1 MMLPAALLLL
11 GALTAVV
18 APRLLARADWPDREP
33 VVALWV
39 WQCVV
44 AAVIVCCALS
54 MTLSAAAAWHA
65 VGGHVF
71 ATAPG
76 RVVEAYAL
84 GTAGPWAATT
94 AVALACGGLWSVAM
108 LVREVGLTR
117 ARRRRRRAD
126 LLVRAPLLPGEV
138 AVSGRLVVLESER
151 PDAWWLPG
159 TPPQLVVTTAALG
172 RLKGRK
178 LDAVL
183 AHEQGHARARHDW
196 LLNCS
201 SALAGGFPQV
211 PVFAA
216 FPRRDAPPGRTRRR
230 RHGVPPL
237 RPSDHRPGPGRTQR
251 APRRVRPLPDTAGPC
266 TGPGAP
272 VADSPGPAARR
283 TASAADGCGRAGAR
297 GAGAGGL
304 RAGTARVGLTRPGSR
319 VPGGPRPER
328 GRGRSRRRGVAEG
341 RPSGPE
347 DRHRTG
353 SGPPGSARI
362 ASCTPSPSS
371 PRPAPSTAPPPVR
384 PVSWPCARFCC

>member
-39 WQCVV
+39 WQCAV
-44 AAVIVCCALS
+44 AAVLVCCALS
-54 MTLSAAAAWHA
+54 MTFSAAAAWHA
-65 VGGHVF
+65 VGGQVF
-71 ATAPG
+71 ATAPSAA
-76 RVVEAYAL
+76 VEAYAL

-94 AVALACGGLWSVAM
+94 AVALACGGLWSAAM
-108 LVREVGLTR
+108 LVREVGRAR

-159 TPPQLVVTTAALG
+159 APPQLVVTTAALR
-172 RLKGRK
+172 RLKGRQ

-216 FPRRDAPPGRTRRR
+216 FRDEM
-230 RHGVPPL
+230 
-237 RPSDHRPGPGRTQR
+237 HRLVEL
-251 APRRVRPLPDTAGPC
+251 AADDTASRRFGRLTTALALVELNEHRGVFGPC
-266 TGPGAP
+266 PTPQAHVP
-272 VADSPGPAARR
+272 ARVHRLLTPPDRLTAARR
-283 TASAADGCGRAGAR
+283 LRLTAVAALVPVVPVLLAFVP
-297 GAGAGGL
+297 GL
-304 RAGTARVGLTRPGSR
+304 RALG
-319 VPGGPRPER
+319 
-328 GRGRSRRRGVAEG
+328 
-341 RPSGPE
+341 
-347 DRHRTG
+347 
-353 SGPPGSARI
+353 
-362 ASCTPSPSS
+362 
-371 PRPAPSTAPPPVR
+371 
-384 PVSWPCARFCC
+384 

>member
-39 WQCVV
+39 WQCAV
-44 AAVIVCCALS
+44 AAVLVCCALS

-65 VGGHVF
+65 VGGQVF
-71 ATAPG
+71 ATAPSAA
-76 RVVEAYAL
+76 VEAYAL

-94 AVALACGGLWSVAM
+94 AVALACGGLWSAAM
-108 LVREVGLTR
+108 LVREVGRAR

-159 TPPQLVVTTAALG
+159 APPQLVVTTAALR
-172 RLKGRK
+172 RLKGRQ

-216 FPRRDAPPGRTRRR
+216 FRDEM
-230 RHGVPPL
+230 
-237 RPSDHRPGPGRTQR
+237 HRLVEL
-251 APRRVRPLPDTAGPC
+251 AADDTASRRFGRLTTALALVELNEHRGVFGPC
-266 TGPGAP
+266 PTPQAHVP
-272 VADSPGPAARR
+272 ARVHRLLTPPDRLTAARR
-283 TASAADGCGRAGAR
+283 LRLTAAAALVPVVPVLLAFVP
-297 GAGAGGL
+297 GL
-304 RAGTARVGLTRPGSR
+304 RALG
-319 VPGGPRPER
+319 
-328 GRGRSRRRGVAEG
+328 
-341 RPSGPE
+341 
-347 DRHRTG
+347 
-353 SGPPGSARI
+353 
-362 ASCTPSPSS
+362 
-371 PRPAPSTAPPPVR
+371 
-384 PVSWPCARFCC
+384 

>member
-39 WQCVV
+39 WQCAV
-44 AAVIVCCALS
+44 AAVLVCCALS

-71 ATAPG
+71 ATAPSAA
-76 RVVEAYAL
+76 VEAYAL

-94 AVALACGGLWSVAM
+94 AVALACGGLWSAAM
-108 LVREVGLTR
+108 LVREVGRAR
-117 ARRRRRRAD
+117 ARRRSRRAD

-159 TPPQLVVTTAALG
+159 TPPRLVVTTAALR
-172 RLKGRK
+172 RLKGRQ

-216 FPRRDAPPGRTRRR
+216 FRDEMHRLVELAADDTASRRFGRLTTALAL
-230 RHGVPPL
+230 VEL
-237 RPSDHRPGPGRTQR
+237 NDHRG
-251 APRRVRPLPDTAGPC
+251 VFGPC
-266 TGPGAP
+266 PTPQAHVPARVHRLLTPPDRLTAAHRLRLTAAAALVP
-272 VADSPGPAARR
+272 VVPVLLAFIP
-283 TASAADGCGRAGAR
+283 
-297 GAGAGGL
+297 GL
-304 RAGTARVGLTRPGSR
+304 RALG
-319 VPGGPRPER
+319 
-328 GRGRSRRRGVAEG
+328 
-341 RPSGPE
+341 
-347 DRHRTG
+347 
-353 SGPPGSARI
+353 
-362 ASCTPSPSS
+362 
-371 PRPAPSTAPPPVR
+371 
-384 PVSWPCARFCC
+384 